1 MVNKGF
7 TLIEVMIVVVI
18 IAILVAIAYPSY
30 TQYRIRTNRS
40 DVQKE
45 LLNIA
50 QQMSAYKV
58 AIGTYA
64 GTNVNTIYGSTAY
77 PQGSAAIY
85 DLTFD
90 PVTTTASEWVLIA
103 KPKSATIQAGN
114 GWICLNDQGQKYWTK
129 GATACALSATSN
141 WDGR

>member
-64 GTNVNTIYGSTAY
+64 GTNVNTIYGSTVY
-77 PQGSAAIY
+77 PQESTAIY
-85 DLTFD
+85 DLTF
-90 PVTTTASEWVLIA
+90 
-103 KPKSATIQAGN
+103 
-114 GWICLNDQGQKYWTK
+114 
-129 GATACALSATSN
+129 
-141 WDGR
+141 

>member
-7 TLIEVMIVVVI
+7 TLIELMIVVAI
-18 IAILVAIAYPSY
+18 IAILAAIAYPSY
-30 TQYRIRTNRS
+30 IQYKIRTNRA

-45 LLNIA
+45 LLDIA

-58 AIGTYA
+58 ATGTYA
-64 GTNVNTIYGSTAY
+64 GTNVSTIYGSNTY

-90 PVTTTASEWVLIA
+90 PATTTASEWKLIA
-103 KPKSATIQAGN
+103 KPKNGTVQTGN
-114 GWICLNDQGQKYWTK
+114 GWICLNDQGQKYWAK
-129 GATACALSATSN
+129 GVNACTLSATSN

>member
-18 IAILVAIAYPSY
+18 IAILAAIAYPSY
-30 TQYRIRTNRS
+30 TQYRVRMNRS

-58 AIGTYA
+58 ATGTYA

-77 PQGSAAIY
+77 PQDICRAPA
-85 DLTFD
+85 LTFD

-114 GWICLNDQGQKYWTK
+114 GWICLNDQGQKYWAK

>member
-18 IAILVAIAYPSY
+18 IAILAAIAYPSY
-30 TQYRIRTNRS
+30 TQYRVRTNRA

-45 LLNIA
+45 LLSIA

-58 AIGTYA
+58 ATGTYA
-64 GTNVNTIYGSTAY
+64 GTNVNTIYGSTVY

-103 KPKSATIQAGN
+103 KPKSGTIQAGN
-114 GWICLNDQGQKYWTK
+114 GWICLNDQGQKYWAK
-129 GATACALSATSN
+129 GATACALSATST